1 MSSLATCIHA
11 KGLVIARATSKIVTN
26 SYTARRLHTPNSDA
40 GSQAPPHKTGS
51 FDQQAAHRQVSGLVA
66 SVSPSARLRF
76 QSRPLRRSVAAA
88 GGRGAEKWRE
98 SAAAGTRFWSGG
110 GTSPRP
116 GSRLLATPLQV
127 TVLAVWMILEM
138 FRKGCRLADIRTR
151 LGDLFPLEDPPQS
164 SEATVADS
172 QKVRGIEQQFRELVL
187 YLLRDPSFRTS
198 FLQVE
203 RGLGGCSV
211 DGGIVL
217 CAGNDGAAFPAG
229 RGAESLRRG
238 LHGRPGQAAVG
249 APAESR
255 EAQAP
260 PRLQPCRAD
269 VELPVVGALSQ
280 LPTSCFQLLLSNM
293 GSTHSLHP
301 GTPLVLDPSPPG
313 KGADSPE
320 GGEVEAGGGV
330 VDGHL
335 PRPQMPCRRAPGK
348 KMKSRRSLR
357 GRRGRSAL
365 PPPSRRQYPRATK
378 KENKESGCGC
388 RSRLDVPES
397 GDEPDTEVRGP
408 EEEESCKKMEVV
420 LDSEDEDSDLLTT
433 CLRGKRPLR
442 LYQRTKHNTL
452 IPTLLEHLGPPAVP
466 PLDGLPNPGVS

>member
-1 MSSLATCIHA
+1 MSE
-11 KGLVIARATSKIVTN
+11 
-26 SYTARRLHTPNSDA
+26 
-40 GSQAPPHKTGS
+40 
-51 FDQQAAHRQVSGLVA
+51 
-66 SVSPSARLRF
+66 
-76 QSRPLRRSVAAA
+76 
-88 GGRGAEKWRE
+88 GGE
-98 SAAAGTRFWSGG
+98 S
-110 GTSPRP
+110 TSPR
-116 GSRLLATPLQV
+116 LLAAPLQV
-127 TVLAVWMILEM
+127 TVLAVWVCALRRDVSGYHRVLELLQTLSTAAPGLVSYRHLAKLQLGLKAKMILEM

-151 LGDLFPLEDPPQS
+151 LGHLFPLEDPPQS

-198 FLQVE
+198 FLQDEGQSHYGEVFM
-203 RGLGGCSV
+203 
-211 DGGIVL
+211 
-217 CAGNDGAAFPAG
+217 AALDKLLW
-229 RGAESLRRG
+229 ELLLR
-238 LHGRPGQAAVG
+238 VG
-249 APAESR
+249 
-255 EAQAP
+255 EAQDP

-280 LPTSCFQLLLSNM
+280 LPASCFQLLLSNM
-293 GSTHSLHP
+293 GSTHSLYP

-335 PRPQMPCRRAPGK
+335 PRPQMPCRRTPGK

-388 RSRLDVPES
+388 LSRLDVPEI
-397 GDEPDTEVRGP
+397 GDEPDTEFRGP

-420 LDSEDEDSDLLTT
+420 SDSEDEDSDLLTT
-433 CLRGKRPLR
+433 SLRGK
-442 LYQRTKHNTL
+442 
-452 IPTLLEHLGPPAVP
+452 
-466 PLDGLPNPGVS
+466 NPGVS

>member
-1 MSSLATCIHA
+1 MSE
-11 KGLVIARATSKIVTN
+11 
-26 SYTARRLHTPNSDA
+26 
-40 GSQAPPHKTGS
+40 
-51 FDQQAAHRQVSGLVA
+51 
-66 SVSPSARLRF
+66 
-76 QSRPLRRSVAAA
+76 
-88 GGRGAEKWRE
+88 GGE
-98 SAAAGTRFWSGG
+98 S
-110 GTSPRP
+110 TSPR
-116 GSRLLATPLQV
+116 LLAAPLQV
-127 TVLAVWMILEM
+127 TVLAVWVCALRRDVSGYHRVLELLQTLSTAAPGLVSYRHLAKLQLGLKAKMILEM

-151 LGDLFPLEDPPQS
+151 LGHLFPLEDPPQS

-198 FLQVE
+198 FLQDEGQSHYGEVFM
-203 RGLGGCSV
+203 
-211 DGGIVL
+211 
-217 CAGNDGAAFPAG
+217 AALDKLLW
-229 RGAESLRRG
+229 ELLLR
-238 LHGRPGQAAVG
+238 VG
-249 APAESR
+249 
-255 EAQAP
+255 EAQDP

-280 LPTSCFQLLLSNM
+280 LPASCFQLLLSNM
-293 GSTHSLHP
+293 GSTHSLYP

-335 PRPQMPCRRAPGK
+335 PRPQMPCRRTPGK

-388 RSRLDVPES
+388 LSRLDVPEI
-397 GDEPDTEVRGP
+397 GDEPDTEFRETPATLP
-408 EEEESCKKMEVV
+408 EDQAQHTDPHSARAPWPPSRAPPGWAAEPRSELMVCRLSLH
-420 LDSEDEDSDLLTT
+420 LDPGHGLLPSDS
-433 CLRGKRPLR
+433 
-442 LYQRTKHNTL
+442 
-452 IPTLLEHLGPPAVP
+452 
-466 PLDGLPNPGVS
+466 